1 MAGEKEVYEIR
12 LAPDQMAFIR
22 SAKDKYNIRD
32 ESKAIRV
39 VMDNLITNPGV
50 HDEVFS
56 QSRCLRCE

>member
-12 LAPDQMAFIR
+12 LNADQMAFIR
-22 SAKDKYNIRD
+22 SAKEKYNIRD
-32 ESKAIRV
+32 ESKTFRV
-39 VMDNLITNPGV
+39 VVDYLITNPGL

>member
-1 MAGEKEVYEIR
+1 MAGENEVYEIR

-39 VMDNLITNPGV
+39 VMDYLITNPGV

>member
-12 LAPDQMAFIR
+12 LNADQMAFIR

-32 ESKAIRV
+32 DSKAFRV
-39 VMDNLITNPGV
+39 VVDYLITNPEV

>member
-1 MAGEKEVYEIR
+1 MAGEKQVYEIR
-12 LAPDQMAFIR
+12 LNADQMAFIR
-22 SAKDKYNIRD
+22 NAQDKYNIRD

-39 VMDNLITNPGV
+39 VVDYLITNPGV

>member
-1 MAGEKEVYEIR
+1 MAGEKQVYEIR
-12 LAPDQMAFIR
+12 LNDDQMAFIR

-39 VMDNLITNPGV
+39 VVDYLITNPGV
-50 HDEVFS
+50 HDEVFT

>member
-1 MAGEKEVYEIR
+1 MAGEKQVYEIS

-32 ESKAIRV
+32 EDKAFRV
-39 VMDNLITNPGV
+39 VVDYLITNPGV
-50 HDEVFS
+50 HDEVFG

>member
-12 LAPDQMAFIR
+12 LNADQMAFIR

-32 ESKAIRV
+32 ESKTFRV
-39 VMDNLITNPGV
+39 VMDYLITNPGI